1 MDQPALTKLTQEDDC
16 DPGNLIPLLQRIQ
29 QLEGYISEQ
38 SVRQIARL
46 LKISENH
53 IYGVASFYSQF
64 RFQKP
69 GKHHL
74 KVCLGTACHVQGGVQ
89 LTQEVEKQLNIRSG
103 ETTADGEID
112 YEEVACLGCCAQA
125 AVVEIDGAIYAKM
138 TTDRLKKK
146 LKELRSQESLLSES
160 EGQSLSAPASA

>member
-1 MDQPALTKLTQEDDC
+1 MTNAAFTQFIQEENC

-29 QLEGYISEQ
+29 QTEGYISEQ
-38 SVRQIARL
+38 SVRQISHF

-64 RFQKP
+64 RFQKA

-74 KVCLGTACHVQGGVQ
+74 KVCLGTACHVQGGKQ
-89 LTQEVEKQLNIRSG
+89 LAQEVQKQLHLRSG
-103 ETTADGEID
+103 ETTPDGAID

-138 TTDRLKKK
+138 TTDRLMKK
-146 LKELRSQESLLSES
+146 LHELRNIQPVPALADESCPPI
-160 EGQSLSAPASA
+160 PASP

>member
-1 MDQPALTKLTQEDDC
+1 MDNPAFTKLIQEDDC
-16 DPGNLIPLLQRIQ
+16 DPGNLIPLLQRLQ

-64 RFQKP
+64 RFHKP

-74 KVCLGTACHVQGGVQ
+74 KVCLGTACHVQGGAQ
-89 LTQEVEKQLNIRSG
+89 LAQEVEKQLHIHSG
-103 ETTADGEID
+103 ETTSDGAID

-125 AVVEIDGAIYAKM
+125 AVVEIDGVIYAKM
-138 TTDRLKKK
+138 TTDRLLKK
-146 LKELRSQESLLSES
+146 LNELRLQQPALSEAD
-160 EGQSLSAPASA
+160 GQFLSAPASA

>member
-1 MDQPALTKLTQEDDC
+1 MDNSAFTKLTQDDDC
-16 DPGNLIPLLQRIQ
+16 DTGNLIPLLQRIQ

-74 KVCLGTACHVQGGVQ
+74 KVCLGTACHVQGGAQ
-89 LTQEVEKQLNIRSG
+89 LAQEVKKHLQIRSG
-103 ETTADGEID
+103 ETTRDGAID

-125 AVVEIDGAIYAKM
+125 AVVEIDGTIYAKM
-138 TTDRLKKK
+138 TSDRLLKK
-146 LKELRSQESLLSES
+146 LKEFHHLQPAPAI
-160 EGQSLSAPASA
+160 GDDQSLAIPAAT

>member
-1 MDQPALTKLTQEDDC
+1 MDHPNVPPPIQVDDC
-16 DPGNLIPLLQRIQ
+16 DPSHLIPLLQRIQ
-29 QLEGYISEQ
+29 QQEGYISEQ

-64 RFQKP
+64 HFQKP

-89 LTQEVEKQLNIRSG
+89 LAQEVEKQLSLRSG
-103 ETTADGEID
+103 ETTTDGAID

-125 AVVEIDGAIYAKM
+125 AVVEIDGVIYAKM
-138 TTDRLKKK
+138 TTDRLVKK
-146 LKELRSQESLLSES
+146 LNELRLHEPLCSGADES
-160 EGQSLSAPASA
+160 SLSALASA

>member
-1 MDQPALTKLTQEDDC
+1 MNKPALTQLTQQDDC
-16 DPGNLIPLLQRIQ
+16 DPGHLIPLLQRIQ

-74 KVCLGTACHVQGGVQ
+74 KVCMGTACHVQGGAQ
-89 LTQEVEKQLNIRSG
+89 LALEVEKQLHLHSG
-103 ETTADGEID
+103 ETSADGAID

-125 AVVEIDGAIYAKM
+125 AVVEIDGVIYAKM
-138 TTDRLKKK
+138 STDRLQKKIN
-146 LKELRSQESLLSES
+146 ELRTERAELGGADREP
-160 EGQSLSAPASA
+160 LSAAASA